1 MRVLVIGASGRS
13 GKLVLDELQHR
24 GISLSTSCQYE
35 VKSAK
40 KKHSGHQITVLVRDP
55 AALEGYQVD
64 IVKGM
69 KTKVVPGSYPD

>member
-40 KKHSGHQITVLVRDP
+40 KLSGHQITVLVRDP

-69 KTKVVPGSYPD
+69 KAKVVPRSYPD